1 MAEKQLEEE
10 KIQYTL
16 LNFTFHLSAGGK
28 VEASLSEELG
38 EVVEEVAIVWAE
50 GFMEHSNGL
59 WTCMLKIGQKMWTID
74 KVECM

>member
-38 EVVEEVAIVWAE
+38 EVVEEVAIV
-50 GFMEHSNGL
+50 
-59 WTCMLKIGQKMWTID
+59 
-74 KVECM
+74 